1 MDLNRHHCHFIEKP
15 VMQQFMLVRCGFKM
29 SEKEF
34 DDFFSKVDKDGDGRL
49 SYQDFNDYFGYDIS
63 PSEDLFFRQ

>member
-1 MDLNRHHCHFIEKP
+1 
-15 VMQQFMLVRCGFKM
+15 MQQFMLVRCGFKM